1 MIRKFIHLWI
11 PFLLLLLLSCGF
23 FQDDSIDSAAP
34 KSCPEGDALDTLPIT
49 HRLLDRVVDTL
60 PELFMDS
67 ATYAVATLA
76 IVMEHASL
84 LDADTVQSMG
94 CSGEKG
100 VGVEQL
106 RCAYRIGHLRYDGQH
121 EDRDLGFMRQ
131 RGRDW
136 AYDSL
141 PYSEESIRYSFDS
154 QGLVDSISQEFE
166 GSSFDVSTEYIV
178 DRSGA
183 YPTWHE
189 YERNGSEWRLL
200 GYYQLLGDDQFVN
213 HFCMYE

>member
-1 MIRKFIHLWI
+1 MHPLIFTL
-11 PFLLLLLLSCGF
+11 PLLLLLSCGF
-23 FQDDSIDSAAP
+23 FQDDSIDRAAP
-34 KSCPEGDALDTLPIT
+34 KSCPEGDALDTLPLT
-49 HRLLDRVVDTL
+49 HRLLERVVDTL

-67 ATYAVATLA
+67 AAYAVATQTIA
-76 IVMEHASL
+76 MEYASSW
-84 LDADTVQSMG
+84 DADTVQSMG
-94 CSGEKG
+94 CSGENG
-100 VGVEQL
+100 AGVEQL
-106 RCAYRIGHLRYDGQH
+106 RCAYRIGYPRYDGQP
-121 EDRDLGFMRQ
+121 DNYDLGFMRQ
-131 RGRDW
+131 RGSDW

-141 PYSEESIRYSFDS
+141 PYGDESIRYSFDS
-154 QGLVDSISQEFE
+154 QGLVDTISYISE

-178 DRSGA
+178 DRSGT